1 MGVRIQRVLTDRK
14 ESTVITTVASGG
26 FTFPPTGSI
35 AVLSVLEGDDVNR
48 FADIERAM
56 HDCYEYLRDNNLYDS
71 PSGVAFVRNL
81 NDAKRGVVQRVLSNT
96 IVTGDVGVMLIGN
109 IRTQGKST
117 ILISAYKQLID
128 YAREQG
134 RLGE

>member
-1 MGVRIQRVLTDRK
+1 MGIKAQRVLTQRK
-14 ESTVITTVASGG
+14 DNTAFTIINSGSV
-26 FTFPPTGSI
+26 TFPPTDSI
-35 AVLSVLEGDDVNR
+35 AVISLLEGNDVNR

-56 HDCYEYLRDNNLYDS
+56 HDAYEFIRDNNRYGS

-81 NDAKRGVVQRVLSNT
+81 DDAKRDVVERVISSS

-109 IRTQGKST
+109 IREGGNTT
-117 ILISAYKQLID
+117 IVESAFRQLID